1 MGRCVTRSDSTP
13 DRRGGPPLIFY
24 AVTLFMAPLLFLGGL
39 ELILRVVGFG
49 GSYPLF
55 RDFEGLPGFRVAS
68 DQVMNRYVYGGD
80 QPLAYIDPF
89 LFSAKKSTG
98 TTRIV
103 VQGGSSAAGFP
114 YGRWAGLAGML
125 DARLEARA
133 PAQRVEVIGTAMA
146 AVNSYTLLDLA
157 DEIIEVEPDAVLIYA
172 GHNEY
177 LGVMGVGSAF
187 GAIQPGWIARTRL
200 ALGRFRVY
208 QLIDRLL
215 AGLRAGS
222 AEAPH
227 DERITVF
234 QQAASGSRISIDS
247 LAYEHGLTQF
257 RDNLGALLER
267 YQRAGIPVLIGTLV
281 SNEADLP
288 PFDGGPGPG
297 IDLEKWADLE
307 ALRQRDRARGA
318 AAEERAQIEAMLELD
333 EQAADA
339 WFALGDWE
347 ERAGHWAAAREAY
360 REARDL
366 DRLRFRAPSAFNQ
379 TIRDLAERYGARLVE
394 AREEFAAQSE
404 RGLIGDELLLEHVHP
419 TAQGY
424 WILAEAFLEG
434 LEDEQIISQP
444 AMPPREPLR
453 WEEQVPLTELDRLLV
468 THRIRE
474 MRSSYPFVEE
484 TISRP
489 PPTPETEV
497 EQWALRRHRGEVS
510 WVETMEALLQIYL
523 AEGRLGDA
531 ARVARLT
538 AHEYPLDVGPNLVAG
553 QLLLRLGEWDRARLY
568 LDRARRASPAD
579 PRPLAALIRLEQAQ
593 GDSAAAARL
602 RAGEQPRH
610 SQSP

>member
-1 MGRCVTRSDSTP
+1 
-13 DRRGGPPLIFY
+13 
-24 AVTLFMAPLLFLGGL
+24 MAPLLFLGGL

-80 QPLAYIDPF
+80 EPLAYIDPF
-89 LFSAKKSTG
+89 LFSAKKSPG

-133 PAQRVEVIGTAMA
+133 PADPVEVISTAMA
-146 AVNSYTLLDLA
+146 AVNSYTLLDLV

-187 GAIQPGWIARTRL
+187 AAIQPGWVARTRL
-200 ALGRFRVY
+200 ALGRLRVY
-208 QLIDRLL
+208 QLIRRLL
-215 AGLRAGS
+215 AGLRTGS
-222 AEAPH
+222 AEAH
-227 DERITVF
+227 RAERITIF
-234 QQAASGSRISIDS
+234 QQAASGSRISIGS
-247 LAYEHGLTQF
+247 AAYEGGLSQF
-257 RDNLGALLER
+257 RRNLGALLER

-297 IDLEKWADLE
+297 VDLEQWADLE
-307 ALRQRDRARGA
+307 GLRQRDRARGA
-318 AAEERAQIEAMLELD
+318 VASERAQIDAMLALD

-394 AREEFAAQSE
+394 VREEFAAVSDQ
-404 RGLIGDELLLEHVHP
+404 GLIGDELLLEHVHP
-419 TAQGY
+419 TARGY

-434 LEDEQIISQP
+434 LEDEQIISRP
-444 AMPPREPLR
+444 ETGPREPQR
-453 WEEQVPLTELDRLLV
+453 WEEQVPLTELDHLMV
-468 THRIRE
+468 MHRIRE
-474 MRSSYPFVEE
+474 MRASYPFVEE
-484 TISRP
+484 TISRSP
-489 PPTPETEV
+489 LTPETEV
-497 EQWALRRHRGEVS
+497 EEWALRRYRGEVS
-510 WVETMEALLQIYL
+510 WVEAMEALLQIYL
-523 AEGRLGDA
+523 AEGRTEEA

-538 AHEYPLDVGPNLVAG
+538 AQEYPLDVGPHLVAG
-553 QLLLRLGEWDRARLY
+553 QLLLRLREWDWARLY
-568 LDRARRASPAD
+568 LNRAIRASPED
-579 PRPLAALIRLEQAQ
+579 PRASVSLVRLEAARRH
-593 GDSAAAARL
+593 SAASTRE
-602 RAGEQPRH
+602 GSGGPPSH
-610 SQSP
+610 STNP

>member
-1 MGRCVTRSDSTP
+1 M
-13 DRRGGPPLIFY
+13 IFY

-80 QPLAYIDPF
+80 EPLAYIDPF
-89 LFSAKKSTG
+89 LFSAKKSPG

-133 PAQRVEVIGTAMA
+133 PADPVEVISTAMA
-146 AVNSYTLLDLA
+146 AVNSYTLLDLV

-187 GAIQPGWIARTRL
+187 AAIQPGWVARTRL
-200 ALGRFRVY
+200 ALGRLRVY
-208 QLIDRLL
+208 QLIGRLL

-394 AREEFAAQSE
+394 VREEFAAESE
-404 RGLIGDELLLEHVHP
+404 QGLIGDALLLEHVHP
-419 TAQGY
+419 TARGY

-434 LEDEQIISQP
+434 LEDEQIISRPVTGLRGPQ
-444 AMPPREPLR
+444 R
-453 WEEQVPLTELDRLLV
+453 WEEQVPLTELDHLIV
-468 THRIRE
+468 MHRIRE
-474 MRSSYPFVEE
+474 MRASYPFVEE
-484 TISRP
+484 RVSITP
-489 PPTPETEV
+489 LTPETEV
-497 EQWALRRHRGEVS
+497 EEWALRRHRGEVS
-510 WVETMEALLQIYL
+510 WVEAMEALLQIYL

-553 QLLLRLGEWDRARLY
+553 QLLLRLREWDWARLY
-568 LDRARRASPAD
+568 LNRAIRASPED
-579 PRPLAALIRLEQAQ
+579 LRPLVELDRLEAAL
-593 GDSAAAARL
+593 GGSAATARL
-602 RAGEQPRH
+602 RTAEQPKH
-610 SQSP
+610 LKSP

>member
-1 MGRCVTRSDSTP
+1 MTRSDSTP
-13 DRRGGPPLIFY
+13 DRRSRPPLIFY

-89 LFSAKKSTG
+89 LFSAKKSPG

-133 PAQRVEVIGTAMA
+133 PAEPVEVISTAMA

-157 DEIIEVEPDAVLIYA
+157 DEIIEIEPDAVLIYA

-215 AGLRAGS
+215 AVLRAGS
-222 AEAPH
+222 AAGSP
-227 DERITVF
+227 DERVTVF
-234 QQAASGSRISIDS
+234 QQAASGSRISIESDS
-247 LAYEHGLTQF
+247 YGHGLNQF
-257 RDNLGALLER
+257 RGNLGALLER

-281 SNEADLP
+281 SNEVDLP

-339 WFALGDWE
+339 WFALGGWE

-360 REARDL
+360 RQARDL

-394 AREEFAAQSE
+394 VREKFAAESE
-404 RGLIGDELLLEHVHP
+404 QGLIGDALLLEHVHP
-419 TAQGY
+419 TARGY
-424 WILAEAFLEG
+424 WILAEAFLAG
-434 LEDEQIISQP
+434 LQEEHIISRP
-444 AMPPREPLR
+444 AAGLQKRLH
-453 WEEQVPLTELDRLLV
+453 WEEQVPLTELDRLLAM
-468 THRIRE
+468 HRIRE

-484 TISRP
+484 TSLRS

-497 EQWALRRHRGEVS
+497 ERWALRHHRGEVS

-523 AEGRLGDA
+523 AERRVEDA

-538 AHEYPLDVGPNLVAG
+538 AHEYPLDLGPNLVAG
-553 QLLLRLGEWDRARLY
+553 QLLLRLGEWDWARLY
-568 LDRARRASPAD
+568 LERAQRASPED
-579 PRPLAALIRLEQAQ
+579 PRPNQ
-593 GDSAAAARL
+593 
-602 RAGEQPRH
+602 
-610 SQSP
+610 